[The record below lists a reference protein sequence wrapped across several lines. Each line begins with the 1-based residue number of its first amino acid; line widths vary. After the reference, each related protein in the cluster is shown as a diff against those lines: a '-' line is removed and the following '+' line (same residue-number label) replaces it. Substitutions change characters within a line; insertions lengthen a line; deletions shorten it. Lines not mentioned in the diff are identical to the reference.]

1 MSPAA
6 QPRGKLSSRR
16 GSALLAVMCF
26 ATVLVLALTTFQALC
41 YQTLKTSN
49 RNTQSTHAIELAEM
63 GMEYALWSRS
73 NAIWTTAAGGLGNWT
88 ISSSTAS
95 LTLSGSDFNYS
106 NGTSNAATGSVT
118 VSITNYNGTNTT
130 TSVATSA
137 GTATLA
143 DGSTVTRRLQA
154 TLKKAEPFS
163 NAIGATATSGTVQLL
178 TGGQT
183 IDSYSSTVE
192 AAATPTPFPATPT
205 TDYAAVVAGYSVAMY
220 NSATVNGYVATPPN
234 SGNVNLTNT
243 SSSKLKGPST
253 SATLNIDTTRM
264 STSAYQSVFDVPNPT
279 VGTVYSQPAD
289 ATALAAAKVTYGNSA
304 VFALAEPA
312 ASTDVNLGETGS
324 TTYYRATLGATS
336 SSYYYL
342 RNNNGRLIIDGTSVV
357 IIVPGYFY
365 IDTNGSIVVKN
376 GGSLRLLIQGNISI
390 YYAGIDNQTK
400 RPKNVSIIGTGTT
413 TVGYTFWVWSYNK
426 LYATIYAPRH
436 AVRIWGSN
444 NSSEFFGSVV
454 GNSVIIDPYN
464 TTTGLKI
471 HYDKDL
477 ATEILPDVSTPYTIQ
492 SGTLTEL

>member
-1 MSPAA
+1 MNPAV
-6 QPRGKLSSRR
+6 QRREKLTGNR

-63 GMEYALWSRS
+63 GMEYALWTRNRPTVSPY
-73 NAIWTTAAGGLGNWT
+73 TADWSSWT
-88 ISSSTAS
+88 ISGSTAS
-95 LTLSGSDFNYS
+95 ITLSGSDFNYS
-106 NGTSNAATGSVT
+106 NGTSNAATGSVA
-118 VSITNYNGTNTT
+118 VSVTNYAGTNTT
-130 TSVATSA
+130 TSVVTSA

-143 DGSTVTRRLQA
+143 DGSTITRTLQA
-154 TLKKAEPFS
+154 TLKKGEAFT
-163 NAIGATATSGTVQLL
+163 NAIAATATSGTVQLL

-183 IDSYSSTVE
+183 IDSYSSAVE
-192 AAATPTPFPATPT
+192 AAKTPTPFPATPT
-205 TDYAAVVAGYSVAMY
+205 TDYSAVVSGYSVSMS
-220 NSATVNGYVATPPN
+220 NSATINGYITTPPN

-243 SSSKLKGPST
+243 STSKLKGPST

-279 VGTVYSQPAD
+279 VSTVYSQPAD

-304 VFALAEPA
+304 VFALAEPG
-312 ASTDVNLGETGS
+312 ASDVSLGESGS
-324 TTYYRATLGATS
+324 TTWYRATLGATS
-336 SSYYYL
+336 GWSSYYYL
-342 RNNNGRLIIDGTSVV
+342 HNAGKLIIDGTSVV

-365 IDTNGSIVVKN
+365 IETAGSIVVKN
-376 GGSLRLLIQGNISI
+376 GGTLRLLIQGGISI

-400 RPKNVSIIGTGTT
+400 RPKNVSIIGTGTST
-413 TVGYTFWVWSYNK
+413 AGYTLWVWSYTK

-436 AVRIWGSN
+436 AVRIWGYSAA
-444 NSSEFFGSVV
+444 SEFFGSIV
-454 GNSVIIDPYN
+454 GNSVIIDPYSS
-464 TTTGLKI
+464 TALKI

-477 ATEILPDVSTPYTIQ
+477 SSEILPDVSTPYTIQ